1 MAQLLWL
8 FLRCEVSSSGSLVP
22 EEAQKGSASSM
33 NQESEFP
40 FERARRV
47 TPEES
52 QAFRATISGQFG
64 VKLKKR
70 GRPIKQEEEKY
81 EPISIRL
88 HPRILAWAKAEA
100 EKRGIGYQ
108 TVINEVLLEQID

>member
-1 MAQLLWL
+1 
-8 FLRCEVSSSGSLVP
+8 
-22 EEAQKGSASSM
+22 M

-52 QAFRATISGQFG
+52 REFRAAITEQFG
-64 VKLKKR
+64 INLKKR
-70 GRPIKQEEEKY
+70 GRPTKVEDEKY

-88 HPRILAWAKAEA
+88 HPKVLAWAKAEA

-108 TVINEVLLEQID
+108 TVINEVLLAQIS

>member
-1 MAQLLWL
+1 
-8 FLRCEVSSSGSLVP
+8 
-22 EEAQKGSASSM
+22 M

-52 QAFRATISGQFG
+52 QKFRAAITDQFG
-64 VKLKKR
+64 IELKKR
-70 GRPIKQEEEKY
+70 GRPTKEEEEKY

-88 HPRILAWAKAEA
+88 HPKVLAWAKEEA
-100 EKRGIGYQ
+100 KNRGIGYQ
-108 TVINEVLLEQID
+108 TVINEVLLDRIGQA

>member
-1 MAQLLWL
+1 
-8 FLRCEVSSSGSLVP
+8 VSRSGSLVP
-22 EEAQKGSASSM
+22 EKQQRGSASDMS
-33 NQESEFP
+33 QESEFP

-52 QAFRATISGQFG
+52 QAFRAAIADQFG
-64 VKLKKR
+64 VKLRKR
-70 GRPIKQEEEKY
+70 GRPSKEEEEKY

-88 HPRILAWAKAEA
+88 HPKILAWAKAEA

-108 TVINEVLLEQID
+108 TVINEMLLERID